1 MINERKNTVSSEVAK
16 AMVDVNEKKRI
27 CKMCVMNNGQC
38 KLKDRFN
45 KDFISR
51 SCSEFK
57 LRKEIS

>member
-1 MINERKNTVSSEVAK
+1 MSEVSK
-16 AMVDVNEKKRI
+16 AMTDLNEKKRI

-45 KDFISR
+45 KDFKSR
-51 SCSEFK
+51 SCPEFK